1 MSFPLQRK
9 TTLQTATTIATTS
22 VDPNLRQKYG
32 TSVDEFM
39 SREHQKEIQ
48 KKIGELRQQ
57 FQVINKDKNSYIS
70 KEELVDFFS
79 LNNQYN
85 EVYYY
90 FYFEKVK
97 QNSKI
102 KEEDLIIAFINS
114 GIKTNSL
121 TSLIFPSLMYE
132 LLFSHIE
139 ILIQE
144 KEKIKQYIHHS
155 LTNAKWAIKVL
166 SLQEKQKIKQQY
178 HSDLSDILSD
188 LSFTDNEL
196 SKEYNSIINYLKK
209 K

>member
-1 MSFPLQRK
+1 M
-9 TTLQTATTIATTS
+9 
-22 VDPNLRQKYG
+22 
-32 TSVDEFM
+32 
-39 SREHQKEIQ
+39 
-48 KKIGELRQQ
+48 
-57 FQVINKDKNSYIS
+57 
-70 KEELVDFFS
+70 
-79 LNNQYN
+79 
-85 EVYYY
+85 
-90 FYFEKVK
+90 K
-97 QNSKI
+97 QNSEI

-114 GIKTNSL
+114 AINTNSL

-139 ILIQE
+139 ILIQF

-155 LTNAKWAIKVL
+155 LTNAKWAIL

>member
-85 EVYYY
+85 EVCYY
-90 FYFEKVK
+90 FYYYVEW
-97 QNSKI
+97 
-102 KEEDLIIAFINS
+102 
-114 GIKTNSL
+114 KTN
-121 TSLIFPSLMYE
+121 
-132 LLFSHIE
+132 
-139 ILIQE
+139 
-144 KEKIKQYIHHS
+144 
-155 LTNAKWAIKVL
+155 
-166 SLQEKQKIKQQY
+166 
-178 HSDLSDILSD
+178 
-188 LSFTDNEL
+188 
-196 SKEYNSIINYLKK
+196 
-209 K
+209 